1 MSIFKKSIKVN
12 SAFQLVVCFVLLFI
26 VPSLPK
32 EFQFISYFIT
42 LIALV
47 LISAFLIEKHNQK
60 YISIAIGIIA
70 IRIINHNFGFD
81 NIVIVLD
88 LLTIFLFIWIALLLI
103 KQVMLKEAGIE
114 MILEAIAGYLLL
126 GIALTLIMGIILFFA
141 PNSFSL
147 SGVFLESGPLQF
159 STNSYFVF
167 ITYTT
172 VGYGD
177 ITPISDIARAFAKL
191 TALSGQ
197 LYISVVI
204 AILIGKYIQTK

>member
-1 MSIFKKSIKVN
+1 
-12 SAFQLVVCFVLLFI
+12 
-26 VPSLPK
+26 
-32 EFQFISYFIT
+32 
-42 LIALV
+42 
-47 LISAFLIEKHNQK
+47 
-60 YISIAIGIIA
+60 
-70 IRIINHNFGFD
+70 
-81 NIVIVLD
+81 
-88 LLTIFLFIWIALLLI
+88 
-103 KQVMLKEAGIE
+103 MLKEAGIE

-126 GIALTLIMGIILFFA
+126 GIALTLVMGIILILA

-159 STNSYFVF
+159 STNSYYVF

-177 ITPISDIARAFAKL
+177 IIPVSDIARAFAKL

>member
-12 SAFQLVVCFVLLFI
+12 SVLQLVVCFVLLFI

-47 LISAFLIEKHNQK
+47 LISAFLIEKYNQK
-60 YISIAIGIIA
+60 YIRIAIGIIA

-81 NIVIVLD
+81 NIVIILD
-88 LLTIFLFIWIALLLI
+88 LLTVFLFIWIALLLI
-103 KQVMLKEAGIE
+103 KQVMLKKAGIE

-126 GIALTLIMGIILFFA
+126 GIALTLIMGIILFFV

-159 STNSYFVF
+159 STNSYYVF

>member
-12 SAFQLVVCFVLLFI
+12 SALQLVVCFVLLFI

>member
-12 SAFQLVVCFVLLFI
+12 SALQLVVCFVLLFI

-47 LISAFLIEKHNQK
+47 LISAFLIEKHNKK
-60 YISIAIGIIA
+60 YVRVALGIIT

-81 NIVIVLD
+81 NIVMVLD
-88 LLTIFLFIWIALLLI
+88 LLTVFLFIWIALLLI

-126 GIALTLIMGIILFFA
+126 GIALTLVMGIILILA

-159 STNSYFVF
+159 STNSYYVF

-177 ITPISDIARAFAKL
+177 IIPVSDIARAFAKL